1 MTNVAKIIAMAVL
14 VGAPC
19 AAQDSVRIESNN
31 PAPKGHDPN
40 KIVCEREET
49 IGTRLGAR
57 AVCKTVAE
65 WQAMTSEQRE
75 TVERVQR
82 MNTSNGC
89 PDGGASPSGRPS
101 C

>member
-1 MTNVAKIIAMAVL
+1 MTKVAKMMVMAVL
-14 VGAPC
+14 VAAPC
-19 AAQDSVRIESNN
+19 AAQDSVSMVTNN

-49 IGTRLGAR
+49 IGTRLGGHV
-57 AVCKTVAE
+57 VCKTVAE
-65 WQAMTSEQRE
+65 WQEMTSEHRE

-82 MNTSNGC
+82 MNTSTGC
-89 PDGGASPSGRPS
+89 PNGRAS